1 MANSCLKG
9 GRFSAPGFRFHPTDE
24 ELVVYYLKRK
34 ICGRKLRINAIGVVD
49 VYKVDPTELPG
60 LSVLKSG
67 DRQWFYFTPR
77 NRKYP
82 NAARSSRGTAT
93 GYWKA
98 TGKDRIIVY
107 NSRSVG
113 LKKTLVF
120 YRGRAPNG
128 ERTDWVM
135 HEYTMDEEELG
146 RCKNAKEYYALY
158 KLYKK
163 SGAGPKNGEEYGA
176 PFQEEEWVDDD
187 DDDDDDDR
195 EDADNVTV
203 PDDHVVRY
211 ENNPRVDDGVFC
223 NPVDVRSDDFNKLLN
238 EIPYAPGLAPRQM
251 NDLSGVMQVN
261 NEEEIQSTLLNNSSG
276 EFLAPSE
283 VGMFLPNYQPNS
295 MHSSYQS
302 HAANSFDATE
312 VKSAFNAS
320 GMAPFLFEKED
331 YIEMDDLLT
340 PEQGAASV
348 EKPAQFLNPGEYEH
362 FNDYDQLFHDVSM
375 SFDLE
380 PVFQGTSADLTSLSN
395 FANDG
400 RQHFLY
406 QQQFQNQTLESQ
418 ANIFMDPNPN
428 VNQFID
434 DMWFKDA
441 QADLYDQTQSSSLA
455 FASPSSGVMPESKNP
470 VMSVNAQE
478 QECQNGS
485 ETRTQFSSAMWALL
499 ESIPSTPASACEG
512 PLNRTFVRMSSLSRI
527 RFNAT
532 SVTTSKVTAAKKG
545 IGNRGFLLLSV
556 VGALC
561 AIFWV
566 FIIATVGVQGRHRDL
581 NLS

>member
-9 GRFSAPGFRFHPTDE
+9 GKFSAPGFRFHPTDE

-49 VYKVDPTELPG
+49 IYKLDPSELPR

-67 DRQWFYFTPR
+67 DRQWFFFTPR

-82 NAARSSRGTAT
+82 NAARSGRCTAT

-98 TGKDRIIVY
+98 TGKDRVIVY

-120 YRGRAPNG
+120 YRGRAPSG

-176 PFQEEEWVDDD
+176 PFQEEEWVDHDD
-187 DDDDDDDR
+187 DDDV
-195 EDADNVTV
+195 AV

-211 ENNPRVDDGVFC
+211 ENNPPPVGDGLLC
-223 NPVDVRSDDFNKLLN
+223 NPVSIQSDDLDKLLN
-238 EIPYAPGLAPRQM
+238 EIPNAPGVVAQRQM
-251 NDLSGVMQVN
+251 NELSGVLQGIS
-261 NEEEIQSTLLNNSSG
+261 EEDIESVLLNNPPG
-276 EFLAPSE
+276 ESLVPWD
-283 VGMFLPNYQPNS
+283 VGKALPNS
-295 MHSSYQS
+295 HWSFQS
-302 HAANSFDATE
+302 NMRSANSFEATE
-312 VKSAFNAS
+312 VKSAFNTS
-320 GMAPFLFEKED
+320 GIAPLVFDKED

-340 PEQGAASV
+340 PELGASSV
-348 EKPAQFLNPGEYEH
+348 EKPTQFSNPGEYGD
-362 FNDYDQLFHDVSM
+362 FNDFDQLFREVSM
-375 SFDLE
+375 SLDME
-380 PVFQGTSADLTSLSN
+380 PISQEASLSSVSV
-395 FANDG
+395 NDG
-400 RQHFLY
+400 RQFLY
-406 QQQFQNQTLESQ
+406 QQQFQDQTFENKLNS
-418 ANIFMDPNPN
+418 FMDTNTN
-428 VNQFID
+428 VDQFTE

-441 QADLYDQTQSSSLA
+441 QAYLYDQPQSYSLA
-455 FASPSSGVMPESKNP
+455 PSSDG
-470 VMSVNAQE
+470 
-478 QECQNGS
+478 QNQGGQNVGGG
-485 ETRTQFSSAMWALL
+485 TRSQFSSAMLAWMD
-499 ESIPSTPASACEG
+499 SIPSTPASACEG

-527 RFNAT
+527 RFNGT
-532 SVTTSKVTAAKKG
+532 SVTASKVTVAKKR
-545 IGNRGFLLLSV
+545 IRNRGLFVLSI

-566 FIIATVGVQGRHRDL
+566 FIIATVGVLGRPVL
-581 NLS
+581 L

>member
-77 NRKYP
+77 NRKHP

-98 TGKDRIIVY
+98 TGKDRVIVY

-187 DDDDDDDR
+187 DDDDDR
-195 EDADNVTV
+195 EEADNVTV

-211 ENNPRVDDGVFC
+211 ENNRRIGDGIFC
-223 NPVDVRSDDFNKLLN
+223 NPVNVQSDDLDKLLSG
-238 EIPYAPGLAPRQM
+238 IPYAPGIAPRQM

-261 NEEEIQSTLLNNSSG
+261 SQEEIQSTLLNDSSG
-276 EFLAPSE
+276 GFLSPWE
-283 VGMFLPNYQPNS
+283 VGMFLPNRQPNS
-295 MHSSYQS
+295 IHSSYQP
-302 HAANSFDATE
+302 HAANSFDGSE
-312 VKSAFNAS
+312 VKSAFKAS
-320 GMAPFLFEKED
+320 GIAPFVFEKED

-348 EKPAQFLNPGEYEH
+348 EKPAQFSNPGEYEH

-375 SFDLE
+375 SFDTE
-380 PVFQGTSADLTSLSN
+380 HVFQGTSTDLTSLNNFNLSN
-395 FANDG
+395 EG

-406 QQQFQNQTLESQ
+406 QQQFQNQTLETSQ
-418 ANIFMDPNPN
+418 ANSFMDPNPN
-428 VNQFID
+428 ANEFVD
-434 DMWFKDA
+434 DLWFKDA
-441 QADLYDQTQSSSLA
+441 QADLNDQPQSSSLA
-455 FASPSSGVMPESKNP
+455 FASPSSGVIPESKNP
-470 VMSVNAQE
+470 AMSVT
-478 QECQNGS
+478 ECQNGG
-485 ETRTQFSSAMWALL
+485 ETRSQFSSAMWALL
-499 ESIPSTPASACEG
+499 DSIPSTPASACEG
-512 PLNRTFVRMSSLSRI
+512 PVNRTFVRMSSLSRI
-527 RFNAT
+527 RFNGT
-532 SVTTSKVTAAKKG
+532 SVTTTSKVAVAKKG

-556 VGALC
+556 MGAMC
-561 AIFWV
+561 AFFWV

-581 NLS
+581 NIS

>member
-49 VYKVDPTELPG
+49 VYKVDPTVLPG

-176 PFQEEEWVDDD
+176 PFQEEEWLDDD
-187 DDDDDDDR
+187 DDDGEEEADDV
-195 EDADNVTV
+195 AV

-211 ENNPRVDDGVFC
+211 ENIPRVDNVLFC
-223 NPVDVRSDDFNKLLN
+223 NPVNVRSDDFNKLLN

-251 NDLSGVMQVN
+251 NDVSGVMHVN
-261 NEEEIQSTLLNNSSG
+261 SQEEMQSTLLNNSPG
-276 EFLAPSE
+276 QFLAPWE
-283 VGMFLPNYQPNS
+283 VGMFLPSCQPNS
-295 MHSSYQS
+295 IHSSYQS
-302 HAANSFDATE
+302 HVRSADSFDGSE
-312 VKSAFNAS
+312 VKSAFKTS
-320 GMAPFLFEKED
+320 GVAPFVFEKED

-340 PEQGAASV
+340 PDQGAVSV
-348 EKPAQFLNPGEYEH
+348 EKPGQFLNPGEYEH

-380 PVFQGTSADLTSLSN
+380 PVFQETYADLSSVSN

-400 RQHFLY
+400 RQPFLY
-406 QQQFQNQTLESQ
+406 QQQFQDQTLETQVNS
-418 ANIFMDPNPN
+418 FMDPNPN
-428 VNQFID
+428 ANQLVD
-434 DMWFKDA
+434 DVWFKDA
-441 QADLYDQTQSSSLA
+441 QAALYDQPQSSSLA
-455 FASPSSGVMPESKNP
+455 FASPSSGLMPESKN
-470 VMSVNAQE
+470 
-478 QECQNGS
+478 QECQNGG
-485 ETRTQFSSAMWALL
+485 ETRSQFSSAMWALL
-499 ESIPSTPASACEG
+499 DSVPSTPASACEG

-527 RFNAT
+527 RFNGT
-532 SVTTSKVTAAKKG
+532 SVTTSKVTVAKKG
-545 IGNRGFLLLSV
+545 IGNKGFLLLSV
-556 VGALC
+556 MGAMC
-561 AIFWV
+561 AFFWV
-566 FIIATVGVQGRHRDL
+566 FIVATVGVQGRHRYL
-581 NLS
+581 NMS

>member
-9 GRFSAPGFRFHPTDE
+9 GKFSAPGFRFHPTDE

-49 VYKVDPTELPG
+49 IYKLDPSELPR

-67 DRQWFYFTPR
+67 DRQWFFFTPR

-82 NAARSSRGTAT
+82 NAARSGRCTAT

-98 TGKDRIIVY
+98 TGKDRVIVY

-120 YRGRAPNG
+120 YRGRAPSG

-176 PFQEEEWVDDD
+176 PFQEEEWVDHDD
-187 DDDDDDDR
+187 DDDV
-195 EDADNVTV
+195 AV

-211 ENNPRVDDGVFC
+211 ENNPPPVGDGLLC
-223 NPVDVRSDDFNKLLN
+223 NPVSIQSDDLDKLLN
-238 EIPYAPGLAPRQM
+238 EIPNAPGVVAQRQM
-251 NDLSGVMQVN
+251 NELSGVLQGIS
-261 NEEEIQSTLLNNSSG
+261 EEDIESVLLNNPPG
-276 EFLAPSE
+276 ESLVPWD
-283 VGMFLPNYQPNS
+283 VGKALPNS
-295 MHSSYQS
+295 HWSFQS
-302 HAANSFDATE
+302 NMRSANSFEATE
-312 VKSAFNAS
+312 VKSAFNTS
-320 GMAPFLFEKED
+320 GIAPLVFDKED

-340 PEQGAASV
+340 PELGASSV
-348 EKPAQFLNPGEYEH
+348 EKPTQFSNPGEYGD
-362 FNDYDQLFHDVSM
+362 FNDFDQLFREVSM
-375 SFDLE
+375 SLDME
-380 PVFQGTSADLTSLSN
+380 PISQEASLSSVSV
-395 FANDG
+395 NDG
-400 RQHFLY
+400 RQFLY
-406 QQQFQNQTLESQ
+406 QQQFQDQTFENKLNS
-418 ANIFMDPNPN
+418 FMDTNTN
-428 VNQFID
+428 VDQFTE

-441 QADLYDQTQSSSLA
+441 QAYLYDQPQSYSLA
-455 FASPSSGVMPESKNP
+455 PSSGVMPESTNP
-470 VMSVNAQE
+470 TMSVDG
-478 QECQNGS
+478 QNQGGQNVGGG
-485 ETRTQFSSAMWALL
+485 TRSQFSSAMLAWMD
-499 ESIPSTPASACEG
+499 SIPSTPASACEG

-527 RFNAT
+527 RFNGT
-532 SVTTSKVTAAKKG
+532 SVTASKVTVAKKR
-545 IGNRGFLLLSV
+545 IRNRGLFVLSI

-566 FIIATVGVQGRHRDL
+566 FIIATVGVLGRPVL
-581 NLS
+581 L

>member
-1 MANSCLKG
+1 MANSCLKE

-187 DDDDDDDR
+187 DDR
-195 EDADNVTV
+195 EEADNVAV
-203 PDDHVVRY
+203 LDDHVVRY

-223 NPVDVRSDDFNKLLN
+223 NPVNVRSDDFNKLLN

-251 NDLSGVMQVN
+251 NELSGVMQVN

-331 YIEMDDLLT
+331 YIEIDDLLT
-340 PEQGAASV
+340 PEKGAASV

-380 PVFQGTSADLTSLSN
+380 PVFQGTSTDLTSLSN
-395 FANDG
+395 FADNG

-418 ANIFMDPNPN
+418 ANSFMDPNPK

-470 VMSVNAQE
+470 VMSVNAQD
-478 QECQNGS
+478 QECQIGG
-485 ETRTQFSSAMWALL
+485 ETRSQFSSAMWALL
-499 ESIPSTPASACEG
+499 DSIPSTPASACEG

-527 RFNAT
+527 RFSAK

>member
-60 LSVLKSG
+60 LSELKSG
-67 DRQWFYFTPR
+67 DRQWFFFTPR

-98 TGKDRIIVY
+98 TGKDRVIVY

-187 DDDDDDDR
+187 DDDR
-195 EDADNVTV
+195 EEADNVTV

-211 ENNPRVDDGVFC
+211 ENSRRIGGDGVFC
-223 NPVDVRSDDFNKLLN
+223 NPVSVQSDDLDKLLN
-238 EIPYAPGLAPRQM
+238 EIPYAPGVAPRQM
-251 NDLSGVMQVN
+251 NEISGVMQVN
-261 NEEEIQSTLLNNSSG
+261 SEEEIQSTLLNDSSG
-276 EFLAPSE
+276 EFLSPWE
-283 VGMFLPNYQPNS
+283 VGMFLPNCQPNC
-295 MHSSYQS
+295 YQS
-302 HAANSFDATE
+302 HAANSFDGGE
-312 VKSAFNAS
+312 VKSTFKTS
-320 GMAPFLFEKED
+320 GIAPFVFEKED

-340 PEQGAASV
+340 PEQGSASV

-375 SFDLE
+375 SFDIE
-380 PVFQGTSADLTSLSN
+380 PLFQGTSTDLTSLSN
-395 FANDG
+395 SANDG

-418 ANIFMDPNPN
+418 ANSFMDLNPN
-428 VNQFID
+428 ANQFVD

-441 QADLYDQTQSSSLA
+441 QSDLYDQPQSSSLA
-455 FASPSSGVMPESKNP
+455 FASPSSGVIHESKNTAL
-470 VMSVNAQE
+470 SVTGQD
-478 QECQNGS
+478 QECQNGG
-485 ETRTQFSSAMWALL
+485 ETRSQFSSAMWALL
-499 ESIPSTPASACEG
+499 DSIPSTPASACEG

-527 RFNAT
+527 RFNGT
-532 SVTTSKVTAAKKG
+532 SVATSKVTVAKKG

-556 VGALC
+556 MVAMC

-566 FIIATVGVQGRHRDL
+566 FIIAKVGVQGRHRDL
-581 NLS
+581 NIS

>member
-1 MANSCLKG
+1 MLPSLNRYS
-9 GRFSAPGFRFHPTDE
+9 
-24 ELVVYYLKRK
+24 YL
-34 ICGRKLRINAIGVVD
+34 
-49 VYKVDPTELPG
+49 
-60 LSVLKSG
+60 
-67 DRQWFYFTPR
+67 
-77 NRKYP
+77 
-82 NAARSSRGTAT
+82 
-93 GYWKA
+93 
-98 TGKDRIIVY
+98 
-107 NSRSVG
+107 
-113 LKKTLVF
+113 
-120 YRGRAPNG
+120 
-128 ERTDWVM
+128 
-135 HEYTMDEEELG
+135 
-146 RCKNAKEYYALY
+146 
-158 KLYKK
+158 
-163 SGAGPKNGEEYGA
+163 
-176 PFQEEEWVDDD
+176 
-187 DDDDDDDR
+187 
-195 EDADNVTV
+195 
-203 PDDHVVRY
+203 
-211 ENNPRVDDGVFC
+211 
-223 NPVDVRSDDFNKLLN
+223 
-238 EIPYAPGLAPRQM
+238 
-251 NDLSGVMQVN
+251 QVN

-331 YIEMDDLLT
+331 YIEIDDLLT
-340 PEQGAASV
+340 PEKGAASV

-455 FASPSSGVMPESKNP
+455 FASPSSG
-470 VMSVNAQE
+470 
-478 QECQNGS
+478 
-485 ETRTQFSSAMWALL
+485 T
-499 ESIPSTPASACEG
+499 
-512 PLNRTFVRMSSLSRI
+512 
-527 RFNAT
+527 
-532 SVTTSKVTAAKKG
+532 
-545 IGNRGFLLLSV
+545 
-556 VGALC
+556 
-561 AIFWV
+561 
-566 FIIATVGVQGRHRDL
+566 
-581 NLS
+581 